1 MTEGPGFE
9 HGGRWRHA
17 IAVAPFA
24 TDGTLELAVV
34 RTPHI
39 GGVVEFYQLVGTQL
53 RLTASLPGY
62 TSHVLGSRNLDMA
75 VAGDFDGDG
84 QPELL
89 LPVQDR
95 TMLAGIRRT
104 TTGAAQAWTA
114 DVGGVVATNLAAGTL
129 PDGRLALGVGRKD
142 GMVRLWLPR

>member
-1 MTEGPGFE
+1 MILVNLEDD
-9 HGGRWRHA
+9 
-17 IAVAPFA
+17 
-24 TDGTLELAVV
+24 DG
-34 RTPHI
+34 TPHI

-104 TTGAAQAWTA
+104 TTGAEQAWTA
-114 DVGGVVATNLAAGTL
+114 DVGGGAATNLAAVSL
-129 PDGRLALGVGRKD
+129 LDGRLALGVGRED
-142 GMVRLWLPR
+142 GTVRLWLPR